1 MNDQQVLQNKATK
14 ITLNRPLYSSA
25 TDAII
30 TLKWLNLEQHIF
42 YHRCIYVYKCING
55 LMDHSME
62 LLANRDIPNY
72 NTRNRDMLRLALATK
87 NLGKQRVCY
96 HPLKDWN
103 NLDKATTNAPD
114 IVNFKHSIFGS
125 FSTYCYSSCVSI
137 AAFCQFLIYFLYVFL
152 FLGIFHFTVYG
163 LIYYL

>member
-1 MNDQQVLQNKATK
+1 
-14 ITLNRPLYSSA
+14 
-25 TDAII
+25 
-30 TLKWLNLEQHIF
+30 
-42 YHRCIYVYKCING
+42 
-55 LMDHSME
+55 MDHSME

-114 IVNFKHSIFGS
+114 IEIKQLRNREDRLREGENSQGNSQSVPELKKVN
-125 FSTYCYSSCVSI
+125 
-137 AAFCQFLIYFLYVFL
+137 
-152 FLGIFHFTVYG
+152 
-163 LIYYL
+163 